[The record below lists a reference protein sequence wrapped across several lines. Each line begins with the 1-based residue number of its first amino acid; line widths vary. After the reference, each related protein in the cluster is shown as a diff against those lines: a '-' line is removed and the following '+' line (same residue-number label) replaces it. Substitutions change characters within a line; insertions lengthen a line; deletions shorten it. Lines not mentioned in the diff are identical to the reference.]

1 MSMLVF
7 CVLILLAAGSE
18 GSGPSVRK
26 PMCSKM
32 SEILACPMNMDPV
45 CGTDG
50 NTYANECMLCVQSLS
65 TRTEILIQKDGS
77 C

>member
-18 GSGPSVRK
+18 GSGPSPRK
-26 PMCSKM
+26 PTCSGL
-32 SEILACPMNMDPV
+32 SEILACPMNMAPV
-45 CGTDG
+45 CGTDE
-50 NTYANECMLCVQSLS
+50 NTYANECLLCVQSLK
-65 TRTEILIQKDGS
+65 TKTNILIKKDGS